1 MTKKKIEI
9 EFNYI
14 KKLLIEIENILDCKN
29 EDKNKPIS
37 ITNEQIKEI
46 KKLKKQYELF
56 DNNLLIFDVYETE
69 YEVMLKIYDKKRE
82 YQFNLKWFNII
93 KPKIIENFNSNSL
106 LFKDKKINI
115 LKTLKNYK
123 MPKVKSFY
131 GMFDYLMNKD
141 LILEKINN
149 FLNVYKI
156 NDISKM
162 NKKLKEINNEI
173 LNDLIK
179 YKDEVIKDENNYYE
193 KMAKTKL
200 ANEHAFINK
209 EHSGILLDYY
219 SNYDFYVLLEKY
231 SLLEY
236 DFKQYPNEIYFLLKT
251 IELYDNKEYN
261 EIIEVFKTQ
270 LKETEI
276 KLNKY
281 KLKKP
286 KEYQIYRRLSKGE
299 QYNCDSLINTKKLLE
314 YKIEILN
321 KNINFVNLKIKI

>member
-115 LKTLKNYK
+115 SKTLKNYK

-219 SNYDFYVLLEKY
+219 GNYDFYVLLEKY

-281 KLKKP
+281 KLKKS

-321 KNINFVNLKIKI
+321 KNINFINLKIKI